1 MQVPKFRCTDKL
13 YVQLTYFHCTAF
25 KIKNQPFASN
35 VLTAVSMPAVCGC
48 KKPAAFRRR
57 DHKGDFHRLT
67 ERVPARAPRDLA
79 AGRARRRDHKGDF
92 HRLTERVPARAPRDF
107 AAARC
112 RRAPRDFAAGR
123 ARRRDHKGGFLRLT
137 ERVPARAPRDFAA
150 GRARRAPRD
159 PGVGRASTSV
169 RGRRRFRVGC
179 TRKYRA
185 RRPTC
190 TNGIPPRC
198 GSSSLPPASSS
209 VCRRCGG

>member
-57 DHKGDFHRLT
+57 DHKAGSFCLT
-67 ERVPARAPRDLA
+67 ERVPATRPPRLRRGTLPPPRPQGWFPSPD
-79 AGRARRRDHKGDF
+79 RARASTRPPRPRRGT
-92 HRLTERVPARAPRDF
+92 LPP
-107 AAARC
+107 
-112 RRAPRDFAAGR
+112 
-123 ARRRDHKGGFLRLT
+123 
-137 ERVPARAPRDFAA
+137 
-150 GRARRAPRD
+150 
-159 PGVGRASTSV
+159 TSV
-169 RGRRRFRVGC
+169 RGRRRFRDGC

-198 GSSSLPPASSS
+198 GSSSSPPASSS
-209 VCRRCGG
+209 VCRQCGG

>member
-35 VLTAVSMPAVCGC
+35 VLTAASMPAVCGC
-48 KKPAAFRRR
+48 KKPAAFQRR
-57 DHKGDFHRLT
+57 DHRGDFHRPT
-67 ERVPARAPRDLA
+67 QRVPVTRPPRFRRGTLPPRPPRPRRGTLPPPRPQGRFPSPDRARASTRPPR
-79 AGRARRRDHKGDF
+79 
-92 HRLTERVPARAPRDF
+92 PR
-107 AAARC
+107 C
-112 RRAPRDFAAGR
+112 GTLP
-123 ARRRDHKGGFLRLT
+123 
-137 ERVPARAPRDFAA
+137 P
-150 GRARRAPRD
+150 
-159 PGVGRASTSV
+159 TSV

-198 GSSSLPPASSS
+198 GSSSSPPASSS
-209 VCRRCGG
+209 VCRQCGG

>member
-13 YVQLTYFHCTAF
+13 YVQLAYFHCTAF

-35 VLTAVSMPAVCGC
+35 VLTAASMPAVCGC

-57 DHKGDFHRLT
+57 DHKGGFH
-67 ERVPARAPRDLA
+67 
-79 AGRARRRDHKGDF
+79 
-92 HRLTERVPARAPRDF
+92 
-107 AAARC
+107 
-112 RRAPRDFAAGR
+112 
-123 ARRRDHKGGFLRLT
+123 RLT

-150 GRARRAPRD
+150 GRARRRDHKAGFLRLTERVPARAPRD
-159 PGVGRASTSV
+159 LAAARCRPLSV

-198 GSSSLPPASSS
+198 GSSSSPPASSS

>member
-57 DHKGDFHRLT
+57 DHKAGSFRLT
-67 ERVPARAPRDLA
+67 ERVPVTRPPRLRRGTLPPPRPHNRCLLPDRARASTRPPRP
-79 AGRARRRDHKGDF
+79 RRG
-92 HRLTERVPARAPRDF
+92 PCP
-107 AAARC
+107 
-112 RRAPRDFAAGR
+112 P
-123 ARRRDHKGGFLRLT
+123 
-137 ERVPARAPRDFAA
+137 P
-150 GRARRAPRD
+150 
-159 PGVGRASTSV
+159 TSV

-198 GSSSLPPASSS
+198 GSSSSPPASSS
-209 VCRRCGG
+209 VCRQCGG

>member
-25 KIKNQPFASN
+25 RIKNQPFASN

-67 ERVPARAPRDLA
+67 ERVPARAPRDFA
-79 AGRARRRDHKGDF
+79 AARCRRA
-92 HRLTERVPARAPRDF
+92 PPRDF

-112 RRAPRDFAAGR
+112 RS
-123 ARRRDHKGGFLRLT
+123 RDHKGDFLRLT
-137 ERVPARAPRDFAA
+137 ERVPVTRPPRPRRGPCPPPRPQGRFPSPDGARASTRPPRL
-150 GRARRAPRD
+150 RRGPC
-159 PGVGRASTSV
+159 PPPTSV

-198 GSSSLPPASSS
+198 GSSSSPPASSS

>member
-67 ERVPARAPRDLA
+67 ERVPARASRDLA
-79 AGRARRRDHKGDF
+79 AARCC
-92 HRLTERVPARAPRDF
+92 PRDF

-112 RRAPRDFAAGR
+112 
-123 ARRRDHKGGFLRLT
+123 RRRDHKGGFLRLT

-150 GRARRAPRD
+150 ARCRRAPRD
-159 PGVGRASTSV
+159 LAAACCRRRDHKGGFLRLTERVPARAPRDLGVGRAH
-169 RGRRRFRVGC
+169 
-179 TRKYRA
+179 
-185 RRPTC
+185 
-190 TNGIPPRC
+190 
-198 GSSSLPPASSS
+198 
-209 VCRRCGG
+209 